1 MWNYVDSELKKYY
14 KKHKTNDKE
23 LEYRIQNVFNM
34 GFIYEDLFKYANKDI
49 LKQFKTRI
57 RLFKEKYKQK
67 DYVSYMVNKYQNRTL
82 VKNNEVLRV
91 MLMMEYAE
99 VYMKDYEEQIKLFEK
114 VSEAVVKVSNAE
126 VEYKAKGIKPIKRKI
141 KRHPFVYE
149 HIFLLHFLAM
159 PNNLGVT
166 WDEHVA
172 SIIDYNSDQCYKQA
186 VIDLRE
192 LQTKPK
198 ETLEVHVDLIDKQTK
213 REIDYRPANKNTFTG
228 QIDNEMAYIINEMRR
243 QIYEYYGV
251 KEVRIKGV
259 LDRATCEKCEGYIG
273 QIFKLEDIEVGEQV
287 GSHYR
292 CRCYIEAWSFKESKK
307 EEKEK
312 AGSVLTSYYKYAGKY
327 DKNRKETGKGRE
339 QWGNPKTRN
348 LEGITNFRNNK
359 EDN

>member
-1 MWNYVDSELKKYY
+1 MWNYVDKKLLNYY
-14 KKHKTNDKE
+14 RKHRDIDEE

-34 GFIYEDLFKYANKDI
+34 GFEFSSLYQYANSNV
-49 LKQFKTRI
+49 LRQFKTRI
-57 RLFKEKYKQK
+57 KMFKEKYNKN
-67 DYVSYMVNKYQNRTL
+67 DYVSYLIDKYKNRTRI
-82 VKNNEVLRV
+82 KNNEILRI
-91 MLMMEYAE
+91 MLLMEYAE
-99 VYMKDYEEQIKLFEK
+99 VYQKNYNNQLALFDEI
-114 VSEAVVKVSNAE
+114 SEHVTE
-126 VEYKAKGIKPIKRKI
+126 ITIQEIKPLLKGRKKRQF
-141 KRHPFVYE
+141 KRHPYVYE

-166 WDEHVA
+166 WDEHIA

-251 KEVRIKGV
+251 KEVRIKGI
-259 LDRATCEKCEGYIG
+259 LDERTCEKCEGYIG

-287 GSHYR
+287 GSHFN
-292 CRCYIEAWSFKESKK
+292 CRCYIEAWSFKENKK

-312 AGSVLTSYYKYAGKY
+312 VGSILTDYYRYLGKY
-327 DKNRKETGKGRE
+327 DKNRKETKKGRE

-348 LEGITNFRNNK
+348 LKGITNFRNNK

>member
-34 GFIYEDLFKYANKDI
+34 GFTYEDLFKYANKDV

-91 MLMMEYAE
+91 MLMIEYAE
-99 VYMKDYEEQIKLFEK
+99 VYMKDYEEQIKMYDRISIGVTK
-114 VSEAVVKVSNAE
+114 ATIAE
-126 VEYKAKGIKPIKRKI
+126 VEPKIPRRKR
-141 KRHPFVYE
+141 RHPYVYE

-159 PNNLGVT
+159 PNNLGVA

-192 LQTKPK
+192 DKLK
-198 ETLEVHVDLIDKQTK
+198 VHPDLIEKQTK
-213 REIDYRPANKNTFTG
+213 REINYKPNRLGDKFFG
-228 QIDNEMAYIINEMRR
+228 QIDNELTYLVNQERV
-243 QIYEYYGV
+243 QIFEYYG
-251 KEVRIKGV
+251 IKRVQFKALIDERTTEECREMNGKIFDIDKLV
-259 LDRATCEKCEGYIG
+259 L
-273 QIFKLEDIEVGEQV
+273 GENLPPL
-287 GSHYR
+287 HYN
-292 CRCYIEAWSFKESKK
+292 CRSIIEAYSAK
-307 EEKEK
+307 
-312 AGSVLTSYYKYAGKY
+312 
-327 DKNRKETGKGRE
+327 
-339 QWGNPKTRN
+339 
-348 LEGITNFRNNK
+348 
-359 EDN
+359 

>member
-34 GFIYEDLFKYANKDI
+34 GFTYEDLFKYANKDI

-57 RLFKEKYKQK
+57 RLFKEKYNKK

-99 VYMKDYEEQIKLFEK
+99 VYMKDYEEQIKMYDRISIGVTK
-114 VSEAVVKVSNAE
+114 ATIAE
-126 VEYKAKGIKPIKRKI
+126 VEPKIPRRKR
-141 KRHPFVYE
+141 RHPYVYE

-159 PNNLGVT
+159 PNNLGVA

-192 LQTKPK
+192 DKLKVRP
-198 ETLEVHVDLIDKQTK
+198 DLIEKQTK
-213 REIDYRPANKNTFTG
+213 REINYKPTSNNKFSG
-228 QIDNEMAYIINEMRR
+228 QIDNEIAFIVNEMRR
-243 QIYEYYGV
+243 QVFKYYGV
-251 KEVRIKGV
+251 KKVRIKGV
-259 LDRATCEKCEGYIG
+259 LDERTCEICEKYIG
-273 QIFKLEDIEVGEQV
+273 KIYNIDDVIIGERI
-287 GSHYR
+287 GSHIN
-292 CRCYIEAWSFKESKK
+292 CRCYIESYTFK
-307 EEKEK
+307 
-312 AGSVLTSYYKYAGKY
+312 
-327 DKNRKETGKGRE
+327 
-339 QWGNPKTRN
+339 
-348 LEGITNFRNNK
+348 
-359 EDN
+359 